1 MVVFPFRVMKPLVW
15 RDHSRRIL
23 WRGLAEVLRRRM
35 MIAAGVELG
44 VRFDEAADRGTDD
57 VGGAR
62 SVMIVSLPDARSVN
76 SKNKQGLTMR

>member
-1 MVVFPFRVMKPLVW
+1 
-15 RDHSRRIL
+15 
-23 WRGLAEVLRRRM
+23 M